1 MHLFT
6 YLFRWKFAQ
15 QRSEG
20 VLGGVLGVLD
30 VLGAAWSSW
39 P

>member
-1 MHLFT
+1 V
-6 YLFRWKFAQ
+6 R
-15 QRSEG
+15 RSEG

-30 VLGAAWSSW
+30 VLEQLGVFAHKAKEW